1 MAEVLDLTLD
11 ELLTTTRAVRRR
23 LDLSRPVDR
32 SVIEKCLEIGFQAPT
47 GENLQA
53 WGWIAVDDPG
63 VRAQMADIYR
73 AGVDVFVKEQ
83 AAGQAAMDAPLDR
96 MGMKVTDAAATK
108 RVWDSSLYLYEH
120 IQEVPVLVIPL
131 LKTRFEN
138 LRLFEA
144 ASAWGSVLPAAWNF
158 MLALRSRGLGSVWT
172 TGHLWC
178 EKEMTKL
185 LGLPADNTQ
194 VGMFPVAYTKGTHF
208 KPAPRGPVQD
218 VLRWN
223 RWGD

>member
-1 MAEVLDLTLD
+1 MDEVLDLSLD
-11 ELLTTTRAVRRR
+11 ELLTTTRAVRKR
-23 LDLSRPVDR
+23 LDLDRPVDR
-32 SVIEKCLEIGFQAPT
+32 SVIEKCLEIGFQAPS

-53 WGWIAVDDPG
+53 WGWVAVDDPA

-83 AAGQAAMDAPLDR
+83 AAAAEDRPLER
-96 MGMKVTDAAATK
+96 MGMKVTDEGATK

-120 IQEVPVLVIPL
+120 IQEVPILVVPL
-131 LKTRFEN
+131 LKTRYEN

-144 ASAWGSVLPAAWNF
+144 ASAWGSVMPAAWNF

-178 EKEMTKL
+178 EKEMTEL
-185 LGLPADNTQ
+185 LGLPANNTQ
-194 VGMFPVAYTKGTHF
+194 VGMFPVAYTKGTDF
-208 KPAPRGPVQD
+208 KPARRGPVSD
-218 VLRWN
+218 VLHWN
-223 RWGD
+223 GWRG